1 MWKVYRQWLEMITW
15 TFGPGELKI
24 RKIIK
29 KTKNPDELCGQWA
42 SWFNSYVGIGMPIIL
57 KYVYNTTKHV

>member
-1 MWKVYRQWLEMITW
+1 MGKVYRQWLEKITW

-24 RKIIK
+24 RKK
-29 KTKNPDELCGQWA
+29 LM
-42 SWFNSYVGIGMPIIL
+42 SYVGIGMPIIL